1 MRDREERVIYDICR
15 SAQQN
20 EASYDSEVKTKFLPE
35 GRGGEMR
42 AMEGKSTGIVEKG
55 LETR

>member
-20 EASYDSEVKTKFLPE
+20 EASYDSEVKTME
-35 GRGGEMR
+35 ERGRGGEMR